1 MTNEPIIDARFKKF
15 VDAYDLGRET
25 EDKAFEIFANYSIL
39 YQHQPDAFS
48 SDTELMED
56 ICVGGYGDGG
66 LDGIAIK
73 VNGILINSKTDIDQ
87 LAKAE
92 NLNIEFIFIQSKN
105 KSSFTNGEILKFLDG
120 IETFFSENSNSFN
133 EKVKKWFELKDYIYS
148 TDIVCQWNSSPT
160 IRFYYIAMGVWN
172 EDEHKK
178 EIVERIRKRFV
189 CEKKCSEFFAHFLD
203 KNSFKEILDRNE
215 NKFSVE
221 ISTMDTMGLQAVDKV
236 EDACIALIKAND
248 FLKLLDTKEG
258 IIRKSLFND
267 NVRDFQGTNAIN
279 SEIASTIV
287 NNPDE
292 FILLNNGIT
301 IVCSKFI
308 QTNRNVRLDNPQI
321 VNGCQTC
328 NVLYHSY
335 KENTC
340 EIDKVSLVVKIISTK
355 DSDIANEIVKGTNRQ
370 NIVLEEAFEGIKKFH
385 KDLESFVN
393 SYVSDFPEKIYYERR
408 AKQYHNNPT
417 IKPIQRVTLK
427 TLTQFYIGVVLRQP
441 NLSHLHESVLLEKF
455 KDRIFNE
462 KDSKLPYFAVM
473 YAFFTLEQFMRDGI
487 LPKFYKK
494 YKSHLL
500 MIYFKL
506 VAGNCPSMSKENKV
520 DTYAEK
526 ILKSLYNLDRPK
538 SLFEEARKL
547 FDECNI
553 IWINEL
559 HKSKYAMK
567 DIPEFTEL
575 LIDKLD
581 NIPLG
586 QLKQKLLKQEK
597 RIHGIVTYVNYN
609 QKFGFIQTEDNEKVF
624 FSTNK
629 NRNLKIYNLRGK
641 RVTFTYS
648 SYDVKNRLQALK
660 IDIEN

>member
-328 NVLYHSY
+328 NVLY
-335 KENTC
+335 
-340 EIDKVSLVVKIISTK
+340 
-355 DSDIANEIVKGTNRQ
+355 Q
-370 NIVLEEAFEGIKKFH
+370 
-385 KDLESFVN
+385 
-393 SYVSDFPEKIYYERR
+393 
-408 AKQYHNNPT
+408 
-417 IKPIQRVTLK
+417 
-427 TLTQFYIGVVLRQP
+427 
-441 NLSHLHESVLLEKF
+441 
-455 KDRIFNE
+455 
-462 KDSKLPYFAVM
+462 
-473 YAFFTLEQFMRDGI
+473 
-487 LPKFYKK
+487 
-494 YKSHLL
+494 
-500 MIYFKL
+500 
-506 VAGNCPSMSKENKV
+506 
-520 DTYAEK
+520 
-526 ILKSLYNLDRPK
+526 
-538 SLFEEARKL
+538 
-547 FDECNI
+547 
-553 IWINEL
+553 
-559 HKSKYAMK
+559 
-567 DIPEFTEL
+567 
-575 LIDKLD
+575 
-581 NIPLG
+581 
-586 QLKQKLLKQEK
+586 
-597 RIHGIVTYVNYN
+597 
-609 QKFGFIQTEDNEKVF
+609 
-624 FSTNK
+624 
-629 NRNLKIYNLRGK
+629 
-641 RVTFTYS
+641 
-648 SYDVKNRLQALK
+648 
-660 IDIEN
+660 